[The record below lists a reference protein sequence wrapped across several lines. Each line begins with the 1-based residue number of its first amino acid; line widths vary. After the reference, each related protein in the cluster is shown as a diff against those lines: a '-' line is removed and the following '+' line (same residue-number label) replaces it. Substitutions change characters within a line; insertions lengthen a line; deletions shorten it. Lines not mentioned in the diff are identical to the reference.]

1 MKVIYEELDKVFA
14 IHDHLLEGDYS
25 RDTKSDAGALLH
37 SIQQFPF
44 ISLLNFWYPILKSVE
59 KVLKRLQDPK
69 MGFNEAFCSLK
80 SLVQI
85 LNLRNEEIMHNA
97 VHSANEYC
105 EKWDIPIARPRRKR
119 MMPGE
124 IALDSQHNK
133 K

>member
-1 MKVIYEELDKVFA
+1 
-14 IHDHLLEGDYS
+14 
-25 RDTKSDAGALLH
+25 
-37 SIQQFPF
+37 
-44 ISLLNFWYPILKSVE
+44 
-59 KVLKRLQDPK
+59 

-85 LNLRNEEIMHNA
+85 LNLINEQIMHNA

-119 MMPGE
+119 IMPGE